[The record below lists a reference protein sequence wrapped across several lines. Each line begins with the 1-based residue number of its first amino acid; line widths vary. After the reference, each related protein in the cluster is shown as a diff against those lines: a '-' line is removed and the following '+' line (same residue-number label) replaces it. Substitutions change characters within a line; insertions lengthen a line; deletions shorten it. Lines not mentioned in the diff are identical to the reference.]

1 MIRLLFTL
9 WDGGGNSP
17 PVLSLA
23 GALVERGHDIRVLA
37 DPSLRE
43 AVLGSG
49 ARHVPWTTAPHRATP
64 DPETEF
70 VRDFEARTPLG
81 AMARIRDRLIVGAAP
96 AFARDTLAEIRRDP
110 VDGVISENLLL
121 GSQVAAV
128 DAGVANISLVPNIY
142 PGEVAGVPP
151 FGLGLQP
158 RAGRLGQARD
168 RLAKAIGSRL
178 WDKRLADM
186 NRLLGEHGQ
195 PPASTLFELLDRP
208 DRVLVLTSA
217 AFEHGGGA
225 RAPANVRY
233 CGPRLDD
240 PDWAGDWSEPEGD
253 DPLVLVALSTTTQDQ
268 DPMIRR
274 VVRALGRMDVRGLV
288 TTGPSFAADGI
299 DAPGNVTIVAA
310 APHSAVLPRAE
321 AVVTHAGHGTVIKAL
336 AHGVPLLCMP
346 VGRDQPDTAAR
357 VVASGAGLRLRPGAG
372 AAAIARALGSVLG
385 DRRFRAAAERM
396 AAAIAADRER
406 DLAVAEIEDAIAAPA
421 IPSREPGRAGAPD
434 ARAR

>member
-1 MIRLLFTL
+1 MSRLLLTL

-17 PVLSLA
+17 PVLSVA
-23 GALVERGHDIRVLA
+23 GALVDRGHDVRVLA
-37 DPSLRE
+37 DSSLRE

-49 ARHVPWTTAPHRATP
+49 ARHVAWTVAPHRATP

-81 AMARIRDRLIVGAAP
+81 ASARIRDRLIVGAAP
-96 AFARDTLAEIRRDP
+96 AFARDTLAEIRREP
-110 VDGVISENLLL
+110 VDAVLSENLLL
-121 GSQVAAV
+121 GSQIAAAA
-128 DAGVANISLVPNIY
+128 AGVTSISLVPNIY
-142 PGEVAGVPP
+142 PGEVPGVPP

-158 RAGRLGQARD
+158 RADRLGQVRD
-168 RLAKAIGSRL
+168 RLARAIGRRL
-178 WDKRLADM
+178 WDKRLADV
-186 NRLLGEHGQ
+186 NRLLAGYGQ
-195 PPASTLFELLDRP
+195 PPVATLFELLDRP

-217 AFEHGGGA
+217 AFEPGGGA
-225 RAPANVRY
+225 RVPANVRY

-240 PDWAGDWSEPEGD
+240 PGWAGEWTEPEGSG
-253 DPLVLVALSTTTQDQ
+253 PLVLVSLSTTTQGQ

-274 VVRALGRMDVRGLV
+274 VVRALGGMDVRGLV
-288 TTGPSFAADGI
+288 TTGPSFAADGVE
-299 DAPGNVTIVAA
+299 APANVTTVAA
-310 APHSAVLPRAE
+310 APHSAVLPHAA

-372 AAAIARALGSVLG
+372 AGAIARALGSVLD
-385 DRRFRAAAERM
+385 DRRFRVAAGRV

-406 DLAVAEIEDAIAAPA
+406 DLAVAEIEAAVAVPA
-421 IPSREPGRAGAPD
+421 IRPAGAG
-434 ARAR
+434 